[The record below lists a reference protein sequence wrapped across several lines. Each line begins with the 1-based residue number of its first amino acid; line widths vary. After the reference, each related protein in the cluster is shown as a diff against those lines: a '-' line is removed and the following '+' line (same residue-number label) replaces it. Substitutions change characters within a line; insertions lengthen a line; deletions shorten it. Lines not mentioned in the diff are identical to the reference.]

1 MDVYEAIN
9 KRRTVREFLDKE
21 VDFEAIK
28 RILDAGNKAPT
39 WNHNRNWSYI
49 VLKTDKE
56 KEYAFEYA
64 KKIADK
70 FDAQGYLNRPKPYP
84 TTLAQKMYA
93 HAMPRQF
100 TMLKNAPY
108 VVIPVFKSKELNGE
122 YVSKLNPFS
131 TIWCVIENIFLAAT
145 AEGLSCSMRIPLNEE
160 HDIVKEK
167 LKVPPTYMIPVFIG
181 IGHADSN
188 EYQLEQNTAD
198 LEKQLHFG
206 RWKQF
211 GSNMMKPVVQ
221 KINVKS
227 VLTKSNLPVADFSVN
242 PYIGCTHACKYCYAC
257 FMKRFTNHAENWGEF
272 LDVKYWEPIKNL
284 KKYEGKEFFF
294 GSVTDPYNPQEE
306 EFRRTRALLEEL
318 QGNDIKISIQT
329 KSDLVLRDINLIK
342 TFPNARVGFSI
353 NTLDEAFRADMD
365 NAVSI
370 ERRLSAMKKLHDEG
384 IRTTCFISPIFPP
397 ITDLKAIF

>member
-49 VLKTDKE
+49 VLKTDEE

-145 AEGLSCSMRIPLNEE
+145 AEGLSCSRRIPLNKE

-181 IGHADSN
+181 IGYADSN

-206 RWKQF
+206 RWK
-211 GSNMMKPVVQ
+211 
-221 KINVKS
+221 
-227 VLTKSNLPVADFSVN
+227 
-242 PYIGCTHACKYCYAC
+242 
-257 FMKRFTNHAENWGEF
+257 
-272 LDVKYWEPIKNL
+272 
-284 KKYEGKEFFF
+284 
-294 GSVTDPYNPQEE
+294 
-306 EFRRTRALLEEL
+306 
-318 QGNDIKISIQT
+318 
-329 KSDLVLRDINLIK
+329 
-342 TFPNARVGFSI
+342 
-353 NTLDEAFRADMD
+353 
-365 NAVSI
+365 
-370 ERRLSAMKKLHDEG
+370 
-384 IRTTCFISPIFPP
+384 
-397 ITDLKAIF
+397 